1 MIPFLHLYLPFISKS
16 CQHPPL
22 CQTDGLSPWFV
33 SDTVKAFPVL
43 PWSLS
48 PHWYSLSQL
57 SPCSP
62 LHFRLLWSFLCLPPA
77 AAPVCSPFYSQLRE
91 PLPALQKCVMMRWA
105 QFQSLCDPSWFALE
119 PRVSNPLEILS
130 PEASDPRVRGHH
142 LCLSLWDDVLTPH
155 TSPGSWCFSGA
166 SCSHLCGLVCSHAVR
181 LLRPRL
187 CLCCF
192 FIFKFLLIYLWL
204 CWVSVAAPR
213 ISLVAVSGAQAS
225 HCSGSSCCRTRALGT
240 RVSAVATCRLR
251 GCVAW
256 V

>member
-1 MIPFLHLYLPFISKS
+1 MDRVPGLYQTLSKPSLPF
-16 CQHPPL
+16 P
-22 CQTDGLSPWFV
+22 GV
-33 SDTVKAFPVL
+33 
-43 PWSLS
+43 S
-48 PHWYSLSQL
+48 PHTGTPHHSCILAALSTLGYSGV
-57 SPCSP
+57 
-62 LHFRLLWSFLCLPPA
+62 FLCLPPA
-77 AAPVCSPFYSQLRE
+77 AAPVCPPFYSQLRE
-91 PLPALQKCVMMRWA
+91 PLPALQKCVMMCWA

-119 PRVSNPLEILS
+119 PGVSNPLEILS
-130 PEASDPRVRGHH
+130 PEAADPRVRGHH

-204 CWVSVAAPR
+204 CWVSVAASR

-225 HCSGSSCCRTRALGT
+225 HCSGSSCCRARALGT